1 MSDLSPASFFEL
13 PAALP
18 VTDSLAL
25 PSTQATFSPRSS
37 GKERVSD
44 RKRGFEDE
52 ALGIDDFSD
61 TPIFSSD
68 DPQQDSLENYSR
80 PATHRDKR
88 QRSGPWWDSSHQPQD
103 LDFTVISPPGG
114 NKKREFRRN
123 MDSGVWMAE
132 QDDDNNSVVSNPKLG
147 NLKTVTSDSGWLGG
161 PIFPF
166 WDEQPQD
173 VQMFWE
179 IQAEAVERV
188 NKCVDNGN
196 ALVDLSNL
204 GLSKLQEPT
213 LRPLCYHVCPFTQ
226 GTFYR
231 DIRIFLA
238 NNALLTLPGT
248 LFSISWL
255 TVLSLRSNELT
266 FLPPAISRLEHLYE
280 LNLSNNNFR
289 FLPFELRSLVC
300 KDRLR
305 VLSLF
310 PNPFLRP
317 LPKTSVERRQPSCPV
332 YATRV
337 AYFDIHGNPNY
348 GCLTL
353 PSKVS
358 CYWPATTPTTRL
370 TIPQDQ
376 DCTPSLLELSLRA
389 CSTSPQIAQLPFLLP
404 PKAPGF
410 LRQHLENA
418 YWLTTQGGQAC
429 TVCGKPFI
437 VPRTEWIEWWVL
449 EPKKYGWL
457 ENGFPQRQRLAP
469 TKPLVPLL
477 RRGCSWACVPEDS
490 EKEPEGFYV
499 GWGPAKGTD
508 AGRFR

>member
-1 MSDLSPASFFEL
+1 MRDLSPDFFFDL

-25 PSTQATFSPRSS
+25 PFTRATFSSRLS
-37 GKERVSD
+37 GQERVPD
-44 RKRGFEDE
+44 RKRSFEDE
-52 ALGIDDFSD
+52 ALDIDDFSD

-68 DPQQDSLENYSR
+68 DPQQDSLENYSYL
-80 PATHRDKR
+80 ATHRNKR
-88 QRSGPWWDSSHQPQD
+88 QRSGPWWDSSQQSQD
-103 LDFTVISPPGG
+103 IDFTVISPPAR
-114 NKKREFRRN
+114 NQKHEFRRN
-123 MDSGVWMAE
+123 VDSGVWLAE
-132 QDDDNNSVVSNPKLG
+132 QDDDDSVISKPKVG
-147 NLKTVTSDSGWLGG
+147 ILKAVTSDSGWLEG

-166 WDEQPQD
+166 WDEQPPD
-173 VQMFWE
+173 VQRFWE

-188 NKCVDNGN
+188 NECVDNGN

-213 LRPLCYHVCPFTQ
+213 LRPLCYHICPFTQ

-238 NNALLTLPGT
+238 NNSLLTLPGT

-255 TVLSLRSNELT
+255 TVLSLRSNELA

-289 FLPFELRSLVC
+289 FLPFELRALVC

-317 LPKTSVERRQPSCPV
+317 LPKTSIECRQPSCPV
-332 YATRV
+332 YVTRV
-337 AYFDIHGNPNY
+337 AYLDIHGNPAY

-353 PSKVS
+353 PSMVS
-358 CYWPATTPTTRL
+358 CCWPAATPTAPLR
-370 TIPQDQ
+370 IPGDR
-376 DCTPSLLELSLRA
+376 DSTPSLLELSLRA
-389 CSTSPQIAQLPFLLP
+389 CFTSPQIAQLPFLLP
-404 PKAPGF
+404 KAPEF
-410 LRQHLENA
+410 LRQHLKNA
-418 YWLTTQGGQAC
+418 YWLTAQGGQAC

-437 VPRTEWIEWWVL
+437 VPRTEWVEWWVL
-449 EPKKYGWL
+449 EPKKDGL
-457 ENGFPQRQRLAP
+457 PENGFAQSQRLAP
-469 TKPLVPLL
+469 MKPLVPLL
-477 RRGCSWACVPEDS
+477 RRGCSWACVPEAAR
-490 EKEPEGFYV
+490 KEPESFFV

-508 AGRFR
+508 AGKFR